1 MRLTVTQSFV
11 NIGLVFG
18 VVAQRL
24 ERPPVTRKAAGS
36 NPVNP
41 APLPSRPAVG
51 VLPRK
56 EEKMEKIKA
65 LLKKFRANEQTIS
78 MILGVLVVLV
88 VGALVIN
95 YFRNTRTTKETQQP
109 TSKETSSQE
118 FAQQTIKLE
127 ELPTVYTVKA
137 GDNLWKIAKTIYG
150 SGYNWV
156 DIAKEN
162 HLENPNL
169 VYVGQELK
177 IPKAEP
183 IIPKISQ
190 PTKTL
195 EPITGDTY
203 TVVKGDNLW
212 QIAVR
217 AYGDGYQWVKIAR
230 ENKLANPNLIHP
242 GNIFKIPR

>member
-1 MRLTVTQSFV
+1 
-11 NIGLVFG
+11 
-18 VVAQRL
+18 
-24 ERPPVTRKAAGS
+24 
-36 NPVNP
+36 
-41 APLPSRPAVG
+41 
-51 VLPRK
+51 
-56 EEKMEKIKA
+56 MEKIKT
-65 LLKKFRANEQTIS
+65 LLKKFRSSEQTIS

-95 YFRNTRTTKETQQP
+95 YFRNVRTTKEAQP
-109 TSKETSSQE
+109 TSEETSPQE
-118 FAQQTIKLE
+118 SAQQPIKLE

-137 GDNLWKIAKTIYG
+137 GDNLWKIAETIYG

-162 HLENPNL
+162 HLKNPNL
-169 VYVGQELK
+169 VYAGQELK

-183 IIPKISQ
+183 IIPKVSQ

-212 QIAVR
+212 QIALR

-230 ENKLANPNLIHP
+230 ENKLANPNLIHS
-242 GNIFKIPR
+242 GNILKIPR